1 MRKLACTALTP
12 GVSRMKRY
20 NIVALLLCCLLFLSA
35 CSQNAQTPSQDPPQ
49 AAQQPETPPPN
60 IADPAKTSASYE
72 AEGWTPISSTVC
84 QHGDPFNFTDVTYQK
99 TAADGTTETVCFCHY
114 RQREYTPQ

>member
-1 MRKLACTALTP
+1 
-12 GVSRMKRY
+12 MKRY

-35 CSQNAQTPSQDPPQ
+35 CSQKAQTSSQDPPPQ
-49 AAQQPETPPPN
+49 AAQQPETPPSN

-72 AEGWTPISSTVC
+72 ADGWTPISSTVC
-84 QHGDPFNFTDVTYQK
+84 QPGDPFNFTDVTYQK